1 MKAALCK
8 TLDGPDAIVIEDVP
22 DPVAGPGEAVVRVK
36 AAALNFFDTLLTR
49 GKYQYKP
56 PLPFSPVA
64 EIAGIVESV
73 GPGVSDVKPGM
84 RVCGYPGFGGAR
96 EKVAIKADVLVPVPD
111 SVSDEAASGI
121 TVTYG
126 TGMHGLRDRGLVQK
140 GESVAVLG
148 ASGGAGLAAVELAK
162 LMGARVIAAAS
173 SDDKLAICKAH
184 GADAVLNYATQD
196 LKQGLRDL
204 TDGRGVDVIYDCVG
218 GDYAEPALRS
228 MAWGGRFLVIGFA
241 AGSIPKIPL
250 NLTLLKSCSIVG
262 VFWGEAARRDPAA
275 HRANMAQ
282 VLAWVAEGRLKPHV
296 HARYPLERTAEAIK
310 SLETRQVAGKV
321 ILTL

>member
-8 TLDGPDAIVIEDVP
+8 TLDGPDAIVIEDLP

-49 GKYQYKP
+49 GKYQHKP

-64 EIAGIVESV
+64 EIAGTVESI
-73 GPGVSDVKPGM
+73 GPGVSGVAPGM
-84 RVCGYPGFGGAR
+84 RVCGYMGSGGAR

-111 SVSDEAASGI
+111 AVSDEAASGI

-126 TGMHGLRDRGLVQK
+126 TGMHGLRDRGMIQK
-140 GESVAVLG
+140 GETVAVLG

-173 SDDKLAICKAH
+173 SDDKLAICQQH
-184 GADAVLNYATQD
+184 GADAVLNYASQD

-250 NLTLLKSCSIVG
+250 NLTLLKSCAIVG
-262 VFWGEAARRDPAA
+262 VFWGEAAQRDPAG

-282 VLAWVAEGRLKPHV
+282 VLAWVADGRLKPHV